1 MISSAAYSI
10 ALTPS
15 GAIEEWRA
23 SPLEC
28 RAHAVLALVADDDLH
43 LGRLAD
49 EGAERLDPFFAT
61 SRSIGRTP
69 TQPISSS

>member
-1 MISSAAYSI
+1 M

-23 SPLEC
+23 SPWN
-28 RAHAVLALVADDDLH
+28 VARTPCLP
-43 LGRLAD
+43 LCPMMTFISVGSPMKAPSGLIR
-49 EGAERLDPFFAT
+49 FFAT